1 MKITSK
7 VVLAGLLLSLS
18 LTSCNNL
25 SKNKNNEEDA
35 SKKTEVTESAD
46 SKEKEGTAEKDADS
60 KEDAKE
66 DKKEGT
72 TEKDSKDNK
81 ENKDSKDDA
90 DKENSEDKEDADSNE
105 EGGKS
110 KEELIAKLEQA
121 IFDSKVTVRALEI
134 LQTEAPDAIEGREA
148 EVQEMIDRANEVLE
162 NATAVLDKAQGNN

>member
-72 TEKDSKDNK
+72 TEKDSKDK
-81 ENKDSKDDA
+81 KDSKEDA
-90 DKENSEDKEDADSNE
+90 DKENSEEKEDADSNE

-110 KEELIAKLEQA
+110 REELIAKLEQA
-121 IFDSKVTVRALEI
+121 VFDSKVTVRALEI
-134 LQTEAPDAIEGREA
+134 LQTEAPDSIEGREA

>member
-72 TEKDSKDNK
+72 TEKDSKDK
-81 ENKDSKDDA
+81 KDSKEDA
-90 DKENSEDKEDADSNE
+90 DKENSEEKEDADSNE

-110 KEELIAKLEQA
+110 REELIAKLEQA
-121 IFDSKVTVRALEI
+121 VFDSKVTVRALEI

>member
-72 TEKDSKDNK
+72 TEKDNKDS
-81 ENKDSKDDA
+81 KDSKDDA
-90 DKENSEDKEDADSNE
+90 DKENSEEKEDADSNE

-121 IFDSKVTVRALEI
+121 VFDSKVTVRALEI